1 MPRRLE
7 TSQMAA
13 VGSTRRGR
21 YYRLVIARYVHHVAA
36 KLLGWLGNF
45 PWGQSANPVLSSLLP
60 HRSLLLRCTQA
71 IPEPDP
77 SPLNSIISLVHHH
90 HVPPQPLIRP
100 SSFFPFHH
108 PQGHCL
114 VSGVRFFHL
123 RAPFWSDSFPPHL
136 RPFCLETASS
146 FRSTRNTPSRVLG
159 PFPDRPCLR
168 ANFPSAPTVTSR
180 FASSF
185 SRLSFLIA
193 VFFTAELRVLHSHQ
207 PAATASSTVIRQR
220 WFGTSEV
227 ASKGHTPL
235 R

>member
-108 PQGHCL
+108 PKAIVWSPACDSSICGL
-114 VSGVRFFHL
+114 
-123 RAPFWSDSFPPHL
+123 PFGP
-136 RPFCLETASS
+136 TASLLTFVPFAS
-146 FRSTRNTPSRVLG
+146 KLPVPFARQETRPVVCSV
-159 PFPDRPCLR
+159 PFPIGLVC
-168 ANFPSAPTVTSR
+168 API
-180 FASSF
+180 
-185 SRLSFLIA
+185 SRL
-193 VFFTAELRVLHSHQ
+193 H
-207 PAATASSTVIRQR
+207 
-220 WFGTSEV
+220 
-227 ASKGHTPL
+227 
-235 R
+235 